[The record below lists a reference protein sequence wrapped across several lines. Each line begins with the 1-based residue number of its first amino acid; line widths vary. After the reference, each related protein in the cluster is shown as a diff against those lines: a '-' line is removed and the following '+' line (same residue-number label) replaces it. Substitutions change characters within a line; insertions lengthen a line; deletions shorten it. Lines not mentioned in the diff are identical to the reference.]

1 MIKAWSKD
9 PQVKISDSETGSL
22 FDALEDMSAQECC
35 DKALTLAGLNSG
47 KVAAVSNQ
55 AFVFV
60 KPHAANAKV
69 AAVVEEELKKRGIEI
84 LTQGEITAEQID
96 EKKLIDEHY
105 YAIASKATLLT
116 PDELAV
122 PADKFETKF
131 GVSWASVLADGLA
144 YNAIDGAAKLGMNA
158 TELELAWR
166 DAKKKY
172 DACIKFGGGFYCS
185 KIQDIYIF
193 NGFFMS
199 MRNKYVA
206 KGKSIAWF
214 TVSWDANALSWEDF
228 RGKVLGPT
236 NPADAPA
243 TSVRGIIY
251 NKWESLGLP
260 AQPDTGDNGVH
271 ASASPFEGL
280 AERANWLKC
289 KVEDDGFGKALL
301 DAGISADTIK
311 AWSVDPQVK
320 VDADGKM
327 GSLFD
332 ALEDMNAG
340 DCLAKAKTLNGY

>member
-144 YNAIDGAAKLGMNA
+144 YNAIDGGKKLGMDA
-158 TELELAWR
+158 TQLELAWR
-166 DAKKKY
+166 DAKKKF

-199 MRNKYVA
+199 MRAKYVA
-206 KGKSIAWF
+206 PGKKIIYYSI
-214 TVSWDANALSWEDF
+214 SWNPNECSWEDF

-243 TSVRGIIY
+243 DSIRGMVY
-251 NKWESLGLP
+251 AGWEGLGLE

-280 AERANWLKC
+280 AERVNWLGAT
-289 KVEDDGFGKALL
+289 VESDPYGAALIA
-301 DAGISADTIK
+301 AGVPAEMIK
-311 AWSVDPQVK
+311 TWSKDPQVK
-320 VDADGKM
+320 TSDSEK

-332 ALEDMNAG
+332 ALEDIDAQVCIDKAVMLAG
-340 DCLAKAKTLNGY
+340 LQ

>member
-1 MIKAWSKD
+1 MA
-9 PQVKISDSETGSL
+9 E
-22 FDALEDMSAQECC
+22 
-35 DKALTLAGLNSG
+35 
-47 KVAAVSNQ
+47 AVSRNE

-60 KPHAANAKV
+60 KPHAVNDQVIKL
-69 AAVVEEELKKRGIEI
+69 VEDTLKSKGLSVSGKGVITSEE
-84 LTQGEITAEQID
+84 ID
-96 EKKLIDEHY
+96 NNKLIDNHY
-105 YAIASKATLLT
+105 YAIASKATILK
-116 PDELAV
+116 PDKLNV
-122 PADKFETKF
+122 PADKFKGKF
-131 GVSWASVLADGLA
+131 GIGWQEALDKGLVFNAMDG
-144 YNAIDGAAKLGMNA
+144 GAKLGMDA
-158 TELELAWR
+158 TQLEKAWR
-166 DAKKKY
+166 AAKVEN

-214 TVSWDANALSWEDF
+214 TVSWDENELSWADF

-236 NPADAPA
+236 NPADAPED
-243 TSVRGIIY
+243 SVRGMIY
-251 NKWESLGLP
+251 AQWESLGLP

-289 KVEDDGFGKALL
+289 KVEDDGFGKAML
-301 DAGISADTIK
+301 DGGISADTIK

-332 ALEDMNAG
+332 ALEDMNAS

>member
-1 MIKAWSKD
+1 MA
-9 PQVKISDSETGSL
+9 E
-22 FDALEDMSAQECC
+22 
-35 DKALTLAGLNSG
+35 
-47 KVAAVSNQ
+47 AVSRNE

-60 KPHAANAKV
+60 KPHAVNDKVIDVVTKTLTAN
-69 AAVVEEELKKRGIEI
+69 GITI
-84 LTQGEITAEQID
+84 TGQGTITSEQID
-96 EKKLIDEHY
+96 ADSLIDNHY
-105 YAIASKATLLT
+105 YAIASKATLMK
-116 PDELAV
+116 PAELNV
-122 PADKFETKF
+122 PADKFKAKF
-131 GVSWASVLADGLA
+131 GLGWQEALDQGVV
-144 YNAIDGAAKLGMNA
+144 YNAMDGGAKLGMDA
-158 TELELAWR
+158 TQLEKAWR
-166 DAKKKY
+166 AAKVEN

-206 KGKSIAWF
+206 PGKSIQWF
-214 TVSWDANALSWEDF
+214 TVSWDSNSLSWEDF

-251 NKWESLGLP
+251 NKWETLGLE

-289 KVEDDGFGKALL
+289 KIEDDGFGKQLL
-301 DAGISADTIK
+301 SNGISLATIK
-311 AWSVDPQVK
+311 AWSVDPQVQ
-320 VDADGKM
+320 VDADGTK

-332 ALEDMNAG
+332 ALEDMNVG
-340 DCLAKAKTLNGY
+340 DCLAKAKMLNGF